1 MKQLKKKSLFFFF
14 FLCVEGGR
22 EDWRKYRKDKTPF
35 LGKISIEKT
44 TRAWAVQTPGTRIA
58 E

>member
-1 MKQLKKKSLFFFF
+1 MKQLKKKSFFF
-14 FLCVEGGR
+14 FLYVEGGR
-22 EDWRKYRKDKTPF
+22 EDWRKYRKGKTPV

-44 TRAWAVQTPGTRIA
+44 TRAWTVQTPGTRIA